1 MSFIVVLTAL
11 LAADPASKTTYAD
24 HVRAV
29 LREHCFSCHNQ
40 NRARND
46 LALDSYERL
55 VKGGASGEAIKPGD
69 PDESLLYRLITHQDE
84 PKMPPAME
92 KMPAAKLEL
101 IRQWIAGGALKDS
114 GSKAAQAKPKL
125 DLAMA
130 SGAARPVGAPI
141 MPAGVTRQTLPKT
154 ARPGAVSALAISP
167 WAPLLAVA
175 GQKQIVLYQLDKAE
189 LLGVLPFPEGIA
201 HVLKFSRSGALLL
214 AGGGHDARQ
223 GRVVVFDV
231 KTGKRLFEL
240 GDELDAVRGADIQP
254 SHTRVALGGPD
265 RILRV
270 FATADGSTQNE
281 IKKHTDWILAVEY
294 SPDGVLLASA
304 DRAGGLVVWE
314 AETMQEYQNLEGH
327 QGPVTD
333 VSWRPDSNMLAS
345 ASGDGTI
352 RLWEMNDGR
361 QIRSIAAH
369 PGGVLSVQFAH
380 DGRLVSAGR
389 DNRVKLWSP
398 DGKLLRTFG
407 PMADV
412 ALRAAISDDGAR
424 IVGGDWSGQI
434 QIWRTA
440 DGQEQARLTTNPK

>member
-1 MSFIVVLTAL
+1 MSLILILTTL
-11 LAADPASKTTYAD
+11 LAADPQKITYTD

-46 LALDSYERL
+46 LALDSYERII
-55 VKGGASGEAIKPGD
+55 KGGASGEAIKPGD
-69 PDESLLYRLITHQDE
+69 PDESLMYRLMTHQDE

-92 KMPAAKLEL
+92 KLPAAKLEL

-114 GSKAAQAKPKL
+114 GSKAVQAKPKL

-130 SGAARPVGAPI
+130 SGAARPAGAPI
-141 MPAGVTRQTLPKT
+141 LPVGVARQTLVQT
-154 ARPGAVSALAISP
+154 ARPGAVTGLATSP

-175 GQKQIVLYQLDKAE
+175 GQKQIALYHLDKAD
-189 LLGVLPFPEGIA
+189 LLGVLPFPEGTA

-214 AGGGHDARQ
+214 AGGGHAARQ

-240 GDELDAVRGADIQP
+240 GDELDAVRGADIN
-254 SHTRVALGGPD
+254 STHSRVALGGPD

-270 FATADGSTQNE
+270 FATAEGSVQSE

-314 AETMQEYQNLEGH
+314 ADSMQEYQNLEGH

-333 VSWRPDSNMLAS
+333 VSWRPDSNVLAS

-361 QIRSIAAH
+361 QIRSITAH

-389 DNRVKLWSP
+389 DNRVKLWAA
-398 DGKLLRTFG
+398 DGKLVRQFG
-407 PMADV
+407 PMPDL
-412 ALRAAISDDGAR
+412 ALRAAISDDATR
-424 IVGGDWSGQI
+424 VIGGDWSGRV
-434 QIWRTA
+434 QIWQAA
-440 DGQEQARLTTNPK
+440 DGRELTRLTTTPR